1 MQSKRKKQVS
11 AVFAAVLVVVIA
23 LTGTYAWR
31 SISQTALNEAA
42 SGGNPGGRLH
52 DDFNGSNKDI
62 YVENFGDIPIFA
74 RIQLREYM
82 ETGKDAGINKDDP
95 NRDATP
101 VLAGTD
107 INDIS
112 TWTVHTPGDPHA
124 SFHSEYWKWTLGGE
138 TVFMPTFNK
147 NKDSL
152 AADINGTFAGPDGDP
167 ATDNDRYGD
176 YVNYTLGEQKT
187 GSAVYDADADEEDE
201 GEAAVEGVDIETRE
215 ETHAAKATQNATV
228 LSMAEW
234 KAQGAP
240 RGKYWVYDTDG
251 WAYWA
256 EAIQPGEATG
266 MLLDGIELQKNL
278 TDWYYA
284 IKVTAQFAT
293 ADDLGSKTDSDG
305 FFQEG
310 MTDDALLLLSGI
322 SGNPAVT
329 VRADGDAKIGKTVQ
343 FHAVVGAFGEE
354 AADQSVTWAVSGSTS
369 ADTVIDTNGLLTVG
383 ADETID
389 GTLTITA
396 TATGGAPYTGQIG
409 TMQVKVGQMTLD
421 TITPGSTDT
430 VTIDGIEWY
439 CLVKDDGKAL
449 IWAKEPI
456 EKRQFNSSPNNT
468 WRDSTL
474 KTYLNGEWLDGTT
487 MLKEKAI
494 ETDITTRSQYNAT
507 DWITTQDKVFLLSEA
522 DLFGTFYKTATS
534 DARDYT
540 YGNSTL
546 VQNEMVRRFSVKDG
560 ITYCWLR
567 SPAYSTTY
575 VTPFYYSG
583 NFENYNVGNVTG
595 TTGGVRP
602 ALWVSLAS

>member
-11 AVFAAVLVVVIA
+11 AVVAAVLVVVIA

-95 NRDATP
+95 NRDATT

-112 TWTVHTPGDPHA
+112 TWTVHTLGDSHA

-421 TITPGSTDT
+421 TIIPGSTDT

-456 EKRQFNSSPNNT
+456 EERIFGSNNVWQT
-468 WRDSTL
+468 STL
-474 KTYLNGEWLDGTT
+474 RTYLNGDWLESTT
-487 MLKEKAI
+487 VLKEKAV
-494 ETDITTRSQYNAT
+494 ETDITTRSQINAT
-507 DWITTQDKVFLLSEA
+507 DWITTSDKVFLLSEA
-522 DLFGTFYKTATS
+522 DLFGTFDRTTTT
-534 DARDYT
+534 DTRDYT
-540 YGNSTL
+540 YGNSIIVPDENMRKFTGGSY
-546 VQNEMVRRFSVKDG
+546 V
-560 ITYCWLR
+560 WLR
-567 SPAYSTTY
+567 SPSYAVGRVAY
-575 VTPFYYSG
+575 VTTSGALVSNYSIVMG
-583 NFENYNVGNVTG
+583 AL
-595 TTGGVRP
+595 GVRP

>member
-11 AVFAAVLVVVIA
+11 AVVAAVLVVVIA

-112 TWTVHTPGDPHA
+112 AWTVHTPGDSHA

-167 ATDNDRYGD
+167 TTDNDRYGD

-187 GSAVYDADADEEDE
+187 GSAVYDADADEEDK

-421 TITPGSTDT
+421 TIIPGSTDT

-456 EKRQFNSSPNNT
+456 EERIFGSNNVWQT
-468 WRDSTL
+468 STL
-474 KTYLNGEWLDGTT
+474 RTYLNGDWLESTT
-487 MLKEKAI
+487 VLKEKAV
-494 ETDITTRSQYNAT
+494 ETDITTRSQINAT
-507 DWITTQDKVFLLSEA
+507 DWITTPDKVFLLSEA
-522 DLFGTFYKTATS
+522 DLFGTFDRTTTT
-534 DARDYT
+534 DTRDYT
-540 YGNSTL
+540 YGNSIIVPDENMRKFTGGSY
-546 VQNEMVRRFSVKDG
+546 V
-560 ITYCWLR
+560 WLR
-567 SPAYSTTY
+567 SPSYAVGRVAY
-575 VTPFYYSG
+575 VTTSGALVSNYSIVMG
-583 NFENYNVGNVTG
+583 AL
-595 TTGGVRP
+595 GVRP

>member
-11 AVFAAVLVVVIA
+11 AVVAAVLVMVIA

-112 TWTVHTPGDPHA
+112 TWTVHTLGDSHA

-421 TITPGSTDT
+421 TIIPGSTDT

-456 EKRQFNSSPNNT
+456 EERIFGSNNVWQT
-468 WRDSTL
+468 STL
-474 KTYLNGEWLDGTT
+474 RTYLNGDWLESTT
-487 MLKEKAI
+487 VLKEKAV
-494 ETDITTRSQYNAT
+494 ETDITTRSQINAT
-507 DWITTQDKVFLLSEA
+507 DWITTPDKVFLLSEA
-522 DLFGTFYKTATS
+522 DLFGTFDRTTTT
-534 DARDYT
+534 DTRDYT
-540 YGNSTL
+540 YGNSIIVPDENMRKFTGGSY
-546 VQNEMVRRFSVKDG
+546 V
-560 ITYCWLR
+560 WLR
-567 SPAYSTTY
+567 SPSYAVGRVAY
-575 VTPFYYSG
+575 VTTSGALVSNYSIVMG
-583 NFENYNVGNVTG
+583 AL
-595 TTGGVRP
+595 GVRP

>member
-11 AVFAAVLVVVIA
+11 AVVAAVLVMVIA

-112 TWTVHTPGDPHA
+112 TWTVHTLGDSHA

-167 ATDNDRYGD
+167 TTDNDRYGD

-421 TITPGSTDT
+421 TIIPGSTDT

-456 EKRQFNSSPNNT
+456 EERIFGSNNVWQT
-468 WRDSTL
+468 STL
-474 KTYLNGEWLDGTT
+474 RTYLNGDWLESTT
-487 MLKEKAI
+487 VLKEKAV
-494 ETDITTRSQYNAT
+494 ETDITTRSQINAT
-507 DWITTQDKVFLLSEA
+507 DWITTSDKVFLLSEA
-522 DLFGTFYKTATS
+522 DLFGTFDRTTTT
-534 DARDYT
+534 DTRDYT
-540 YGNSTL
+540 YGNSIIVPDENMRKFTGGSY
-546 VQNEMVRRFSVKDG
+546 V
-560 ITYCWLR
+560 WLR
-567 SPAYSTTY
+567 SPSYAVGRVAY
-575 VTPFYYSG
+575 VTTSGALVSNYSIVMG
-583 NFENYNVGNVTG
+583 AL
-595 TTGGVRP
+595 GVRP

>member
-11 AVFAAVLVVVIA
+11 AVVAAVLVMVIA

-112 TWTVHTPGDPHA
+112 TWTVHTLGDSHA

-421 TITPGSTDT
+421 TIIPGSTDT

-456 EKRQFNSSPNNT
+456 EERIFGSNNVWQT
-468 WRDSTL
+468 STL
-474 KTYLNGEWLDGTT
+474 RTYLNGDWLESTT
-487 MLKEKAI
+487 VLKEKAV
-494 ETDITTRSQYNAT
+494 ETDITTRSQINAT
-507 DWITTQDKVFLLSEA
+507 DWITTSDKVFLLSEA
-522 DLFGTFYKTATS
+522 DLFGTFDRTTTT
-534 DARDYT
+534 DTRDYT
-540 YGNSTL
+540 YGNSIIVPDENMRKFTGGSY
-546 VQNEMVRRFSVKDG
+546 V
-560 ITYCWLR
+560 WLR
-567 SPAYSTTY
+567 SPSYAVGRVAY
-575 VTPFYYSG
+575 VTTSGALVSNYSIVMG
-583 NFENYNVGNVTG
+583 AL
-595 TTGGVRP
+595 GVRP

>member
-11 AVFAAVLVVVIA
+11 AVVAAVLVMVIA

-112 TWTVHTPGDPHA
+112 AWTVHTPGDSHA

-421 TITPGSTDT
+421 TIIPGSTDT

-456 EKRQFNSSPNNT
+456 EERIFGSNNVWQT
-468 WRDSTL
+468 STL
-474 KTYLNGEWLDGTT
+474 RTYLNGDWLESTT
-487 MLKEKAI
+487 VLKEKAV
-494 ETDITTRSQYNAT
+494 ETDITTRSQINAT
-507 DWITTQDKVFLLSEA
+507 DWITTPDKVFLLSEA
-522 DLFGTFYKTATS
+522 DLFGTFDRTTTT
-534 DARDYT
+534 DTRDYT
-540 YGNSTL
+540 YGNSIIVPDENMRKFTGGSY
-546 VQNEMVRRFSVKDG
+546 V
-560 ITYCWLR
+560 WLR
-567 SPAYSTTY
+567 SPSYAVGRVAY
-575 VTPFYYSG
+575 VTTSGALVSNYSIVMG
-583 NFENYNVGNVTG
+583 AL
-595 TTGGVRP
+595 GVRP

>member
-11 AVFAAVLVVVIA
+11 AVVAAVLVMVIA

-112 TWTVHTPGDPHA
+112 AWTVHTPGDSHA

-421 TITPGSTDT
+421 TIIPGSTDT

-456 EKRQFNSSPNNT
+456 EERIFGSNNVWQT
-468 WRDSTL
+468 STL
-474 KTYLNGEWLDGTT
+474 RTYLNGDWLESTT
-487 MLKEKAI
+487 VLKEKAV
-494 ETDITTRSQYNAT
+494 ETDITTRSQINAT
-507 DWITTQDKVFLLSEA
+507 DWITTSDKVFLLSEA
-522 DLFGTFYKTATS
+522 DLFGTFDRTTTT
-534 DARDYT
+534 DTRDYT
-540 YGNSTL
+540 YGNSIIVPDENMRKFTGGSY
-546 VQNEMVRRFSVKDG
+546 V
-560 ITYCWLR
+560 WLR
-567 SPAYSTTY
+567 SPSYAVGRVAY
-575 VTPFYYSG
+575 VTTSGALVSNYSIVMG
-583 NFENYNVGNVTG
+583 AL
-595 TTGGVRP
+595 GVRP

>member
-11 AVFAAVLVVVIA
+11 AVVAAVLVVVIA

-52 DDFNGSNKDI
+52 DDFNGSTKDL

-74 RIQLREYM
+74 RIPLGEYM

-112 TWTVHTPGDPHA
+112 AWTVHTPGDSHA

-167 ATDNDRYGD
+167 TTDNDRYGD

-421 TITPGSTDT
+421 TIIPGSTDT

-456 EKRQFNSSPNNT
+456 EERIFGSNNVWQT
-468 WRDSTL
+468 STL
-474 KTYLNGEWLDGTT
+474 RTYLNGDWLESTT
-487 MLKEKAI
+487 VLKEKAV
-494 ETDITTRSQYNAT
+494 ETDITTRSQINAT
-507 DWITTQDKVFLLSEA
+507 DWITTSDKVFLLSEA
-522 DLFGTFYKTATS
+522 DLFGTFDRTTTT
-534 DARDYT
+534 DTRDYT
-540 YGNSTL
+540 YGNSIIVPDENMRKFTGGSY
-546 VQNEMVRRFSVKDG
+546 V
-560 ITYCWLR
+560 WLR
-567 SPAYSTTY
+567 SPSYAVGRVAY
-575 VTPFYYSG
+575 VTTSGALVSNYSIVMG
-583 NFENYNVGNVTG
+583 AL
-595 TTGGVRP
+595 GVRP

>member
-11 AVFAAVLVVVIA
+11 AVVAAILVVVVA

-62 YVENFGDIPIFA
+62 YVENFGDTPIFA
-74 RIQLREYM
+74 RVQLREYM

-95 NRDATP
+95 DRDAAP
-101 VLAGTD
+101 VLTGTD
-107 INDIS
+107 INDTA
-112 TWTVHTPGDPHA
+112 TWTVHTLGDSHA

-421 TITPGSTDT
+421 TIIPGSTDT

-456 EKRQFNSSPNNT
+456 EERIFGSNNVWQT
-468 WRDSTL
+468 STL
-474 KTYLNGEWLDGTT
+474 RTYLNGDWLESTT
-487 MLKEKAI
+487 VLKEKAV
-494 ETDITTRSQYNAT
+494 ETDITTRSQINAT
-507 DWITTQDKVFLLSEA
+507 DWITTPDKVFLLSEA
-522 DLFGTFYKTATS
+522 DLFGTFDRTTTT
-534 DARDYT
+534 DTRDYT
-540 YGNSTL
+540 YGNSIIVPDENMRKFTGGSY
-546 VQNEMVRRFSVKDG
+546 V
-560 ITYCWLR
+560 WLR
-567 SPAYSTTY
+567 SPSYAVGRVAY
-575 VTPFYYSG
+575 VTTSGALVSNYSIVMG
-583 NFENYNVGNVTG
+583 AL
-595 TTGGVRP
+595 GVRP

>member
-11 AVFAAVLVVVIA
+11 AVVAAVLVVVIA

-112 TWTVHTPGDPHA
+112 AWTVHTPGDSHA

-421 TITPGSTDT
+421 TIIPGSTDT

-456 EKRQFNSSPNNT
+456 EERIFGSNNVWQT
-468 WRDSTL
+468 STL
-474 KTYLNGEWLDGTT
+474 RTYLNGDWLESTT
-487 MLKEKAI
+487 VLKEKAV
-494 ETDITTRSQYNAT
+494 ETDITTRSQINAT
-507 DWITTQDKVFLLSEA
+507 DWITTPDKVFLLSEA
-522 DLFGTFYKTATS
+522 DLFGTFDRTTTT
-534 DARDYT
+534 DTRDYT
-540 YGNSTL
+540 YGNSIIVPDENMRKFTGGSY
-546 VQNEMVRRFSVKDG
+546 V
-560 ITYCWLR
+560 WLR
-567 SPAYSTTY
+567 SPSYAVGRVAY
-575 VTPFYYSG
+575 VTTSGALVSNYSIVMG
-583 NFENYNVGNVTG
+583 AL
-595 TTGGVRP
+595 GVRP

>member
-11 AVFAAVLVVVIA
+11 AVFAAVLVMVIA

-95 NRDATP
+95 NRDAIP

-112 TWTVHTPGDPHA
+112 TWTVHTSGDPHA
-124 SFHSEYWKWTLGGE
+124 SFHSEYWKWALGGE

-167 ATDNDRYGD
+167 TTDNDRYGD

-383 ADETID
+383 ADEMID

-449 IWAKEPI
+449 IWAKEPTEERI
-456 EKRQFNSSPNNT
+456 FGSNNVWQT
-468 WRDSTL
+468 STL
-474 KTYLNGEWLDGTT
+474 RTYLNGDWLNSTT
-487 MLKEKAI
+487 VLKEKAV
-494 ETDITTRSQYNAT
+494 ETDITTRSQSSAT
-507 DWITTQDKVFLLSEA
+507 DWITTSDKVFLLSEA
-522 DLFGTFYKTATS
+522 DLFGTINDVATANEQ
-534 DARDYT
+534 DYT
-540 YGNSTL
+540 YGNETL
-546 VQNEMVRRFSVKDG
+546 VPDENMRKFTGANYV
-560 ITYCWLR
+560 WLR
-567 SPAYSTTY
+567 SPYGNAGNVAY
-575 VTPFYYSG
+575 VTTAGTITSF
-583 NFENYNVGNVTG
+583 NVSNPL
-595 TTGGVRP
+595 GVRP

>member
-11 AVFAAVLVVVIA
+11 AVVAAVLVVVIA

-112 TWTVHTPGDPHA
+112 TWTVHTLGDSHA

-167 ATDNDRYGD
+167 TTDNDRYGD

-421 TITPGSTDT
+421 TIIPGSTDT

-456 EKRQFNSSPNNT
+456 EERIFGSNNVWQT
-468 WRDSTL
+468 STL
-474 KTYLNGEWLDGTT
+474 RTYLNGDWLESTT
-487 MLKEKAI
+487 VLKEKAV
-494 ETDITTRSQYNAT
+494 ETDITTRSQINAT
-507 DWITTQDKVFLLSEA
+507 DWITTPDKVFLLSEA
-522 DLFGTFYKTATS
+522 DLFGTFDRTTTT
-534 DARDYT
+534 DTRDYT
-540 YGNSTL
+540 YGNSIIVPDENMRKFTGGSY
-546 VQNEMVRRFSVKDG
+546 V
-560 ITYCWLR
+560 WLR
-567 SPAYSTTY
+567 SPSYAVGRVAY
-575 VTPFYYSG
+575 VTTSGALVSNYSIVMG
-583 NFENYNVGNVTG
+583 AL
-595 TTGGVRP
+595 GVRP

>member
-11 AVFAAVLVVVIA
+11 AVVAAVLVVVIA

-112 TWTVHTPGDPHA
+112 TWTVHTLGDSHA

-167 ATDNDRYGD
+167 TTDNDRYGD

-396 TATGGAPYTGQIG
+396 TATGGAPYTGQIW

-421 TITPGSTDT
+421 TIIPGSTDT

-456 EKRQFNSSPNNT
+456 EERIFGSNNVWQT
-468 WRDSTL
+468 STL
-474 KTYLNGEWLDGTT
+474 RTYLNGDWLESTT
-487 MLKEKAI
+487 VLKEKAV
-494 ETDITTRSQYNAT
+494 ETDITTRSQINAT
-507 DWITTQDKVFLLSEA
+507 DWITTPDKVFLLSEA
-522 DLFGTFYKTATS
+522 DLFGTFDRTTTT
-534 DARDYT
+534 DTRDYT
-540 YGNSTL
+540 YGNSIIVPDENMRKFTGGSY
-546 VQNEMVRRFSVKDG
+546 V
-560 ITYCWLR
+560 WLR
-567 SPAYSTTY
+567 SPSYAVGRVAY
-575 VTPFYYSG
+575 VTTSGALVSNYSIVMG
-583 NFENYNVGNVTG
+583 AL
-595 TTGGVRP
+595 GVRP

>member
-11 AVFAAVLVVVIA
+11 AVVAAVLVVVIA

-112 TWTVHTPGDPHA
+112 TWTVHTLGDSHA

-421 TITPGSTDT
+421 TIIPGSTDT

-456 EKRQFNSSPNNT
+456 EERIFGSNNVWQT
-468 WRDSTL
+468 STL
-474 KTYLNGEWLDGTT
+474 RTYLNGDWLESTT
-487 MLKEKAI
+487 VLKEKAV
-494 ETDITTRSQYNAT
+494 ETDITTRSQINAT
-507 DWITTQDKVFLLSEA
+507 DWITTSDKVFLLSEA
-522 DLFGTFYKTATS
+522 DLFGTFDRTTTT
-534 DARDYT
+534 DTRDYT
-540 YGNSTL
+540 YGNSIIVPDENMRKFTGGSY
-546 VQNEMVRRFSVKDG
+546 V
-560 ITYCWLR
+560 WLR
-567 SPAYSTTY
+567 SPSYAVGRVAY
-575 VTPFYYSG
+575 VTTSGALVSNYSIVMG
-583 NFENYNVGNVTG
+583 AL
-595 TTGGVRP
+595 GVRP

>member
-11 AVFAAVLVVVIA
+11 AVVAAVLVVVIA

-112 TWTVHTPGDPHA
+112 AWTVHTPGDSHA

-167 ATDNDRYGD
+167 TTDNDRYGD

-421 TITPGSTDT
+421 TIIPGSTDT

-456 EKRQFNSSPNNT
+456 EERIFGSNNVWQT
-468 WRDSTL
+468 STL
-474 KTYLNGEWLDGTT
+474 RTYLNGDWLESTT
-487 MLKEKAI
+487 VLKEKAV
-494 ETDITTRSQYNAT
+494 ETDITTRSQINAT
-507 DWITTQDKVFLLSEA
+507 DWITTSDKVFLLSEA
-522 DLFGTFYKTATS
+522 DLFGTFDRTTTT
-534 DARDYT
+534 DTRDYT
-540 YGNSTL
+540 YGNSIIVPDENMRKFTGGSY
-546 VQNEMVRRFSVKDG
+546 V
-560 ITYCWLR
+560 WLR
-567 SPAYSTTY
+567 SPSYAVGRVAY
-575 VTPFYYSG
+575 VTTSGALVSNYSIVMG
-583 NFENYNVGNVTG
+583 AL
-595 TTGGVRP
+595 GVRP

>member
-11 AVFAAVLVVVIA
+11 AVVAAVLVVVIA

-112 TWTVHTPGDPHA
+112 AWTVHTPGDSHA

-421 TITPGSTDT
+421 TIIPGSTDT

-456 EKRQFNSSPNNT
+456 EERIFGSNNVWQT
-468 WRDSTL
+468 STL
-474 KTYLNGEWLDGTT
+474 RTYLNGDWLESTT
-487 MLKEKAI
+487 VLKEKAV
-494 ETDITTRSQYNAT
+494 ETDITTRSQINAT
-507 DWITTQDKVFLLSEA
+507 DWITTSDKVFLLSEA
-522 DLFGTFYKTATS
+522 DLFGTFDRTTTT
-534 DARDYT
+534 DTRDYT
-540 YGNSTL
+540 YGNSIIVPDENMRKFTGGSY
-546 VQNEMVRRFSVKDG
+546 V
-560 ITYCWLR
+560 WLR
-567 SPAYSTTY
+567 SPSYAVGRVAY
-575 VTPFYYSG
+575 VTTSGALVSNYSIVMG
-583 NFENYNVGNVTG
+583 AL
-595 TTGGVRP
+595 GVRP

>member
-11 AVFAAVLVVVIA
+11 AVVAAVLVMVIA

-112 TWTVHTPGDPHA
+112 TWTVHTLGDSHA

-167 ATDNDRYGD
+167 TTDNDRYGD

-421 TITPGSTDT
+421 TIIPGSTDT
-430 VTIDGIEWY
+430 VTIDGLEWY

-456 EKRQFNSSPNNT
+456 EERIFGSNNVWQT
-468 WRDSTL
+468 STL
-474 KTYLNGEWLDGTT
+474 RTYLNGDWLESTT
-487 MLKEKAI
+487 VLKEKAV
-494 ETDITTRSQYNAT
+494 ETDITTRSQINAT
-507 DWITTQDKVFLLSEA
+507 DWITTPDKVFLLSEA
-522 DLFGTFYKTATS
+522 DLFGTFDRTTTT
-534 DARDYT
+534 DTRDYT
-540 YGNSTL
+540 YGNSIIVPDENMRKFTGGSY
-546 VQNEMVRRFSVKDG
+546 V
-560 ITYCWLR
+560 WLR
-567 SPAYSTTY
+567 SPSYAVGRVAY
-575 VTPFYYSG
+575 VTTSGALVSNYSIVMG
-583 NFENYNVGNVTG
+583 AL
-595 TTGGVRP
+595 GVRP

>member
-215 ETHAAKATQNATV
+215 ETHTAKATQNATV

-329 VRADGDAKIGKTVQ
+329 VRAYGDAKIGKTVQ

-449 IWAKEPI
+449 IWAKEPTEERI
-456 EKRQFNSSPNNT
+456 FGSNNVWQT
-468 WRDSTL
+468 STL
-474 KTYLNGEWLDGTT
+474 RTYLNGDWLNSTT
-487 MLKEKAI
+487 VLKEKAV
-494 ETDITTRSQYNAT
+494 ETDITTRSQSSAT
-507 DWITTQDKVFLLSEA
+507 DWITTSDKVFLLSEA
-522 DLFGTFYKTATS
+522 DLFGTINDVATANEQ
-534 DARDYT
+534 DYT
-540 YGNSTL
+540 YGNETL
-546 VQNEMVRRFSVKDG
+546 VPDENMRKFTGANYV
-560 ITYCWLR
+560 WLR
-567 SPAYSTTY
+567 SPYGNAGNVAY
-575 VTPFYYSG
+575 VTTAGTITSF
-583 NFENYNVGNVTG
+583 NVSNPL
-595 TTGGVRP
+595 GVRP

>member
-11 AVFAAVLVVVIA
+11 AVVAAVLVMVIA

-112 TWTVHTPGDPHA
+112 AWTVHTPGDSHA

-167 ATDNDRYGD
+167 TTDNDRYGD

-256 EAIQPGEATG
+256 EAIQPGESTG

-421 TITPGSTDT
+421 TIIPGSTDT

-456 EKRQFNSSPNNT
+456 EERIFGSNNVWQT
-468 WRDSTL
+468 STL
-474 KTYLNGEWLDGTT
+474 RTYLNGDWLESTT
-487 MLKEKAI
+487 VLKEKAV
-494 ETDITTRSQYNAT
+494 ETDITTRSQINAT
-507 DWITTQDKVFLLSEA
+507 DWITTPDKVFLLSEA
-522 DLFGTFYKTATS
+522 DLFGTFDRTTTT
-534 DARDYT
+534 DTRDYT
-540 YGNSTL
+540 YGNSIIVPDENMRKFTGGSY
-546 VQNEMVRRFSVKDG
+546 V
-560 ITYCWLR
+560 WLR
-567 SPAYSTTY
+567 SPSYAVGRVAY
-575 VTPFYYSG
+575 VTTSGALVSNYSIVMG
-583 NFENYNVGNVTG
+583 AL
-595 TTGGVRP
+595 GVRP

>member
-11 AVFAAVLVVVIA
+11 AVVAAVLVVVIA

-112 TWTVHTPGDPHA
+112 AWTVHTPGDSHA

-167 ATDNDRYGD
+167 TTDNDRYGD

-421 TITPGSTDT
+421 TIIPGSTDT

-456 EKRQFNSSPNNT
+456 EERIFGSNNVWQT
-468 WRDSTL
+468 STL
-474 KTYLNGEWLDGTT
+474 RTYLNGDWLESTT
-487 MLKEKAI
+487 VLKEKAV
-494 ETDITTRSQYNAT
+494 ETDITTRSQINAT
-507 DWITTQDKVFLLSEA
+507 DWITTPDKVFLLSEA
-522 DLFGTFYKTATS
+522 DLFGTFDRTTTT
-534 DARDYT
+534 DTRDYT
-540 YGNSTL
+540 YGNSIIVPDENMRKFTGGSY
-546 VQNEMVRRFSVKDG
+546 V
-560 ITYCWLR
+560 WLR
-567 SPAYSTTY
+567 SPSYAVGRVAY
-575 VTPFYYSG
+575 VTTSGALVSNYSIVMG
-583 NFENYNVGNVTG
+583 AL
-595 TTGGVRP
+595 GVRP

>member
-112 TWTVHTPGDPHA
+112 TWTVHTLGDSHA

-167 ATDNDRYGD
+167 TTDNDRYGD

-421 TITPGSTDT
+421 TIIPGSTDT

-456 EKRQFNSSPNNT
+456 EERIFGSNNVWQT
-468 WRDSTL
+468 STL
-474 KTYLNGEWLDGTT
+474 RTYLNGDWLESTT
-487 MLKEKAI
+487 VLKEKAV
-494 ETDITTRSQYNAT
+494 ETDITTRSQINAT
-507 DWITTQDKVFLLSEA
+507 DWITTSDKVFLLSEA
-522 DLFGTFYKTATS
+522 DLFGTFDRTTTT
-534 DARDYT
+534 DTRDYT
-540 YGNSTL
+540 YGNSIIVPDENMRKFTGGSY
-546 VQNEMVRRFSVKDG
+546 V
-560 ITYCWLR
+560 WLR
-567 SPAYSTTY
+567 SPSYAVGRVAY
-575 VTPFYYSG
+575 VTTSGALVSNYSIVMG
-583 NFENYNVGNVTG
+583 AL
-595 TTGGVRP
+595 GVRP

>member
-124 SFHSEYWKWTLGGE
+124 SFHNEYWKWTLGGE

-167 ATDNDRYGD
+167 TTDNDRYGD

-329 VRADGDAKIGKTVQ
+329 VRAYGDAKIGKTVQ

-449 IWAKEPI
+449 IWAKEPTEERI
-456 EKRQFNSSPNNT
+456 FGSNNVWQT
-468 WRDSTL
+468 STL
-474 KTYLNGEWLDGTT
+474 RTYLNGDWLNSTT
-487 MLKEKAI
+487 VLKEKAV
-494 ETDITTRSQYNAT
+494 ETDITTRSQSSAT
-507 DWITTQDKVFLLSEA
+507 DWITTSDKVFLLSEA
-522 DLFGTFYKTATS
+522 DLFGTINDVATANEQ
-534 DARDYT
+534 DYT
-540 YGNSTL
+540 YGNETL
-546 VQNEMVRRFSVKDG
+546 VPDENMRKFTGANYV
-560 ITYCWLR
+560 WLR
-567 SPAYSTTY
+567 SPYGNAGNVAY
-575 VTPFYYSG
+575 VTTAGTITSF
-583 NFENYNVGNVTG
+583 NVSNPL
-595 TTGGVRP
+595 GVRP

>member
-11 AVFAAVLVVVIA
+11 AVFAAVLVMVIA

-95 NRDATP
+95 NRDAIP

-112 TWTVHTPGDPHA
+112 TWTVHTSGDPHA
-124 SFHSEYWKWTLGGE
+124 SFHSEYWKWALGGE

-167 ATDNDRYGD
+167 TTDNDRYGD

-329 VRADGDAKIGKTVQ
+329 VRAYGDAKIGKTVQ

-383 ADETID
+383 ADEMID

-449 IWAKEPI
+449 IWAKEPTEERI
-456 EKRQFNSSPNNT
+456 FGSNNVWQT
-468 WRDSTL
+468 STL
-474 KTYLNGEWLDGTT
+474 RTYLNGDWLNSTT
-487 MLKEKAI
+487 VLKEKAV
-494 ETDITTRSQYNAT
+494 ETDITTRSQSSAT
-507 DWITTQDKVFLLSEA
+507 DWITTSDKVFLLSEA
-522 DLFGTFYKTATS
+522 DLFGTINDVATANEQ
-534 DARDYT
+534 DYT
-540 YGNSTL
+540 YGNETL
-546 VQNEMVRRFSVKDG
+546 VPDENMRKFTGANYV
-560 ITYCWLR
+560 WLR
-567 SPAYSTTY
+567 SPYGNAGNVAY
-575 VTPFYYSG
+575 VTTAGTITSF
-583 NFENYNVGNVTG
+583 NVSNPL
-595 TTGGVRP
+595 GVRP

>member
-11 AVFAAVLVVVIA
+11 AVVAAVLVVVIA

-112 TWTVHTPGDPHA
+112 AWTVHTLGDSHA

-421 TITPGSTDT
+421 TIIPGSTDT

-456 EKRQFNSSPNNT
+456 EERIFGSNNVWQT
-468 WRDSTL
+468 STL
-474 KTYLNGEWLDGTT
+474 RTYLNGDWLESTT
-487 MLKEKAI
+487 VLKEKAV
-494 ETDITTRSQYNAT
+494 ETDITTRSQINAT
-507 DWITTQDKVFLLSEA
+507 DWITTSDKVFLLSEA
-522 DLFGTFYKTATS
+522 DLFGTFDRTTTT
-534 DARDYT
+534 DTRDYT
-540 YGNSTL
+540 YGNSIIVPDENMRKFTGGSY
-546 VQNEMVRRFSVKDG
+546 V
-560 ITYCWLR
+560 WLR
-567 SPAYSTTY
+567 SPSYAVGRVAY
-575 VTPFYYSG
+575 VTTSGALVSNYSIVMG
-583 NFENYNVGNVTG
+583 AL
-595 TTGGVRP
+595 GVRP

>member
-11 AVFAAVLVVVIA
+11 AVVAAVLVVVIA

-112 TWTVHTPGDPHA
+112 AWTVHTPGDSHA

-138 TVFMPTFNK
+138 PVFMPTFNK

-421 TITPGSTDT
+421 TIIPGSTDT

-456 EKRQFNSSPNNT
+456 EERIFGSNNVWQT
-468 WRDSTL
+468 STL
-474 KTYLNGEWLDGTT
+474 RTYLNGDWLESTT
-487 MLKEKAI
+487 VLKEKAV
-494 ETDITTRSQYNAT
+494 ETDITTRSQINAT
-507 DWITTQDKVFLLSEA
+507 DWITTPDKVFLLSEA
-522 DLFGTFYKTATS
+522 DLFGTFDRTTTT
-534 DARDYT
+534 DTRDYT
-540 YGNSTL
+540 YGNSIIVPDENMRKFTGGSY
-546 VQNEMVRRFSVKDG
+546 V
-560 ITYCWLR
+560 WLR
-567 SPAYSTTY
+567 SPSYAVGRVAY
-575 VTPFYYSG
+575 VTTSGALVSNYSIVMG
-583 NFENYNVGNVTG
+583 AL
-595 TTGGVRP
+595 GVRP

>member
-11 AVFAAVLVVVIA
+11 AVVAAVLVMVIA

-112 TWTVHTPGDPHA
+112 TWTVHTLGDSHA

-167 ATDNDRYGD
+167 TTDNDRYGD

-421 TITPGSTDT
+421 TIIPGSTDT

-456 EKRQFNSSPNNT
+456 EERIFGSNNVWQT
-468 WRDSTL
+468 STL
-474 KTYLNGEWLDGTT
+474 RTYLNGDWLESTT
-487 MLKEKAI
+487 VLKEKAV
-494 ETDITTRSQYNAT
+494 ETDITTRSQINAT
-507 DWITTQDKVFLLSEA
+507 DWITTPDKVFLLSEA
-522 DLFGTFYKTATS
+522 DLFGTFDRTTTT
-534 DARDYT
+534 DTRDYT
-540 YGNSTL
+540 YGNSIIVPDENMRKFTGGSY
-546 VQNEMVRRFSVKDG
+546 V
-560 ITYCWLR
+560 WLR
-567 SPAYSTTY
+567 SPSYAVGRVAY
-575 VTPFYYSG
+575 VTTSGALVSNYSIVMG
-583 NFENYNVGNVTG
+583 AL
-595 TTGGVRP
+595 GVRP

>member
-11 AVFAAVLVVVIA
+11 AVVAAVLVMVIA

-112 TWTVHTPGDPHA
+112 AWTVHTPGDSHA

-167 ATDNDRYGD
+167 TTDNDRYGD

-421 TITPGSTDT
+421 TIIPGSTDT

-456 EKRQFNSSPNNT
+456 EERIFGSNNVWQT
-468 WRDSTL
+468 STL
-474 KTYLNGEWLDGTT
+474 RTYLNGDWLESTT
-487 MLKEKAI
+487 VLKEKAV
-494 ETDITTRSQYNAT
+494 ETDITTRSQINAT
-507 DWITTQDKVFLLSEA
+507 DWITTSDKVFLLSEA
-522 DLFGTFYKTATS
+522 DLFGTFDRTTTT
-534 DARDYT
+534 DTRDYT
-540 YGNSTL
+540 YGNSIIVPDENMRKFTGGSY
-546 VQNEMVRRFSVKDG
+546 V
-560 ITYCWLR
+560 WLR
-567 SPAYSTTY
+567 SPSYAVGRVAY
-575 VTPFYYSG
+575 VTTSGALVSNYSIVMG
-583 NFENYNVGNVTG
+583 AL
-595 TTGGVRP
+595 GVRP

>member
-11 AVFAAVLVVVIA
+11 AVVAAVLVMVIA

-95 NRDATP
+95 NRDAIP

-112 TWTVHTPGDPHA
+112 TWTVHTSGDPHA
-124 SFHSEYWKWTLGGE
+124 SFHSEYWKWALGGE

-167 ATDNDRYGD
+167 TTDNDRYGD

-329 VRADGDAKIGKTVQ
+329 VRAYGDAKIGKTVQ

-449 IWAKEPI
+449 IWAKEPTEERI
-456 EKRQFNSSPNNT
+456 FGSNNVWQT
-468 WRDSTL
+468 STL
-474 KTYLNGEWLDGTT
+474 RTYLNGDWLNSTT
-487 MLKEKAI
+487 VLKEKAV
-494 ETDITTRSQYNAT
+494 ETDITTRSQSSAT
-507 DWITTQDKVFLLSEA
+507 DWITTSDKVFLLSEA
-522 DLFGTFYKTATS
+522 DLFGTINDVATANEQ
-534 DARDYT
+534 DYT
-540 YGNSTL
+540 YGNETL
-546 VQNEMVRRFSVKDG
+546 VPDENMRKFTGANYV
-560 ITYCWLR
+560 WLH
-567 SPAYSTTY
+567 SPYGNAGNVAY
-575 VTPFYYSG
+575 VTTAGTITSF
-583 NFENYNVGNVTG
+583 NVSNPL
-595 TTGGVRP
+595 GVRP

>member
-11 AVFAAVLVVVIA
+11 AVVAAVLVVVIA

-112 TWTVHTPGDPHA
+112 TWTVHTLGDSHA

-167 ATDNDRYGD
+167 TTDNDRYGD

-421 TITPGSTDT
+421 TIIPGSTDT

-456 EKRQFNSSPNNT
+456 EERIFGSNNVWQT
-468 WRDSTL
+468 STL
-474 KTYLNGEWLDGTT
+474 RTYLNGDWLESTT
-487 MLKEKAI
+487 VLKEKAV
-494 ETDITTRSQYNAT
+494 ETDITTRSQINAT
-507 DWITTQDKVFLLSEA
+507 DWITTSDKVFLLSEA
-522 DLFGTFYKTATS
+522 DLFGTFDRTTTT
-534 DARDYT
+534 DTRDYT
-540 YGNSTL
+540 YGNSIIVPDENMRKFTGGSY
-546 VQNEMVRRFSVKDG
+546 V
-560 ITYCWLR
+560 WLR
-567 SPAYSTTY
+567 SPSYAVGRVAY
-575 VTPFYYSG
+575 VTTSGALVSNYSIVMG
-583 NFENYNVGNVTG
+583 AL
-595 TTGGVRP
+595 GVRP

>member
-329 VRADGDAKIGKTVQ
+329 VRAYGDAKIGKTVQ

-449 IWAKEPI
+449 IWAKEPTEERI
-456 EKRQFNSSPNNT
+456 FGSNNVWQT
-468 WRDSTL
+468 STL
-474 KTYLNGEWLDGTT
+474 RTYLNGDWLNSTT
-487 MLKEKAI
+487 VLKEKAV
-494 ETDITTRSQYNAT
+494 ETDITTRSQSSAT
-507 DWITTQDKVFLLSEA
+507 DWITTSDKVFLLSEA
-522 DLFGTFYKTATS
+522 DLFGTINDVATANEQ
-534 DARDYT
+534 DYT
-540 YGNSTL
+540 YGNETL
-546 VQNEMVRRFSVKDG
+546 VPDENMRKFTGANYV
-560 ITYCWLR
+560 WLR
-567 SPAYSTTY
+567 SPYGNAGNVAY
-575 VTPFYYSG
+575 VTTAGTITSF
-583 NFENYNVGNVTG
+583 NVSNPL
-595 TTGGVRP
+595 GVRP

>member
-11 AVFAAVLVVVIA
+11 AVVAAVLVMVIA

-95 NRDATP
+95 NRDAIP

-112 TWTVHTPGDPHA
+112 TWTVHTSGDPHA
-124 SFHSEYWKWTLGGE
+124 SFHNEYWKWTLGGE

-167 ATDNDRYGD
+167 TTDNDRYGD

-456 EKRQFNSSPNNT
+456 EERIFGSNNVWQT
-468 WRDSTL
+468 STL
-474 KTYLNGEWLDGTT
+474 RTYLNGDWLESTT
-487 MLKEKAI
+487 VLKEKAV
-494 ETDITTRSQYNAT
+494 ETDITTRSQINAT
-507 DWITTQDKVFLLSEA
+507 DWITTPDKVFLLSEA
-522 DLFGTFYKTATS
+522 DLFGTFDRTTTT
-534 DARDYT
+534 DTRDYT
-540 YGNSTL
+540 YGNSIIVPDENMRKFTGGSY
-546 VQNEMVRRFSVKDG
+546 V
-560 ITYCWLR
+560 WLR
-567 SPAYSTTY
+567 SPSYAVGRVAY
-575 VTPFYYSG
+575 VTTSGALVSNYSIVMG
-583 NFENYNVGNVTG
+583 AL
-595 TTGGVRP
+595 GVRP

>member
-11 AVFAAVLVVVIA
+11 AVVAAVLVMVIA

-112 TWTVHTPGDPHA
+112 AWTVHTPGDSHA

-167 ATDNDRYGD
+167 TTDNDRYGD

-421 TITPGSTDT
+421 TIIPGSTDT

-456 EKRQFNSSPNNT
+456 EERIFGSNNVWQT
-468 WRDSTL
+468 STL
-474 KTYLNGEWLDGTT
+474 RTYLNGDWLESTT
-487 MLKEKAI
+487 VLKEKAV
-494 ETDITTRSQYNAT
+494 ETDITTRSQINAT
-507 DWITTQDKVFLLSEA
+507 DWITTPDKVFLLSEA
-522 DLFGTFYKTATS
+522 DLFGTFDRTTTT
-534 DARDYT
+534 DTRDYT
-540 YGNSTL
+540 YGNSIIVPDENMRKFTGGSY
-546 VQNEMVRRFSVKDG
+546 V
-560 ITYCWLR
+560 WLR
-567 SPAYSTTY
+567 SPSYAVGRVAY
-575 VTPFYYSG
+575 VTTSGALVSNYSIVMG
-583 NFENYNVGNVTG
+583 AL
-595 TTGGVRP
+595 GVRP

>member
-124 SFHSEYWKWTLGGE
+124 SFHNEYWKWTLGGE

-215 ETHAAKATQNATV
+215 ETHTAKATQNATV

-329 VRADGDAKIGKTVQ
+329 VRAYGDAKIGKTVQ

-449 IWAKEPI
+449 IWAKEPTEERI
-456 EKRQFNSSPNNT
+456 FGSNNVWQT
-468 WRDSTL
+468 STL
-474 KTYLNGEWLDGTT
+474 RTYLNGDWLNSTT
-487 MLKEKAI
+487 VLKEKAV
-494 ETDITTRSQYNAT
+494 ETDITTRSQSSAT
-507 DWITTQDKVFLLSEA
+507 DWITTPDKVFLLSEA
-522 DLFGTFYKTATS
+522 DLFGTINDVATANEQ
-534 DARDYT
+534 DYT
-540 YGNSTL
+540 YGNETL
-546 VQNEMVRRFSVKDG
+546 VPDENMRKFTGANYV
-560 ITYCWLR
+560 WLR
-567 SPAYSTTY
+567 SPYGNAGNVAY
-575 VTPFYYSG
+575 VTTAGTITSF
-583 NFENYNVGNVTG
+583 NVSNPL
-595 TTGGVRP
+595 GVRP

>member
-11 AVFAAVLVVVIA
+11 AVVAAVLVMVIA

-112 TWTVHTPGDPHA
+112 AWTVHTPGDSHA

-167 ATDNDRYGD
+167 TTDNDRYGD

-421 TITPGSTDT
+421 TIIPGSTDT

-456 EKRQFNSSPNNT
+456 EERIFGSNNVWQT
-468 WRDSTL
+468 STL
-474 KTYLNGEWLDGTT
+474 RTYLNGDWLESTT
-487 MLKEKAI
+487 VLKEKAV
-494 ETDITTRSQYNAT
+494 ETDITTRSQINAT
-507 DWITTQDKVFLLSEA
+507 DWITTPDKVFLLSEA
-522 DLFGTFYKTATS
+522 DLFGTFDEATTT

-540 YGNSTL
+540 YGNSIIVPDVNIRKFTSSS
-546 VQNEMVRRFSVKDG
+546 NKEYNFA
-560 ITYCWLR
+560 WLR
-567 SPAYSTTY
+567 SPCTY
-575 VTPFYYSG
+575 TYAL
-583 NFENYNVGNVTG
+583 GNVKFDGSVAVSADNSTYG
-595 TTGGVRP
+595 IRP
-602 ALWVSLAS
+602 ALWVDYVS

>member
-11 AVFAAVLVVVIA
+11 AVVAAVLVVVIA

-112 TWTVHTPGDPHA
+112 TWTVHTLGDPHA

-167 ATDNDRYGD
+167 TTDNDRYGD

-266 MLLDGIELQKNL
+266 MLLAGIELQKNL

-284 IKVTAQFAT
+284 IKVTAQFAS
-293 ADDLGSKTDSDG
+293 ADELGSKTDSDG

-449 IWAKEPI
+449 IWAKEI
-456 EKRQFNSSPNNT
+456 IGTQQFDTSSNI
-468 WRDSTL
+468 WRDSSL
-474 KTYLNGEWLDGTT
+474 RTYLNGDWLESTT
-487 MLKEKAI
+487 VLKEKVV
-494 ETDITTRSQYNAT
+494 ETDITTRSQINAT
-507 DWITTQDKVFLLSEA
+507 DWITTPDKVFLLSEA
-522 DLFGTFYKTATS
+522 DLFGTFDEATTT

-540 YGNSTL
+540 YGNSIIVPDVNIRKFTSSS
-546 VQNEMVRRFSVKDG
+546 NKEYNFA
-560 ITYCWLR
+560 WLR
-567 SPAYSTTY
+567 SPCTY
-575 VTPFYYSG
+575 TYAL
-583 NFENYNVGNVTG
+583 GNVKFDGSVAVSADTSTYG
-595 TTGGVRP
+595 IRP
-602 ALWVSLAS
+602 ALWVSLAP